1 MNRLLWVLPLCL
13 LLAGLATAAPS
24 LFNDDMQVVLQSADA
39 EEYVYTLVFFSP
51 EPDGQAMANYVQDVP
66 LEDRADVVWS
76 QLSAQAEDAQ
86 ADVLDLLYAR
96 EQTGDAHTIQPLVL
110 VNAVYCW
117 AKPAVVRELATRQNV
132 RKIIHLQEEQVLP
145 PAEIESGGNEL
156 DEIVWGVDRIGAP
169 DVWDMGYTGEGVIV
183 CVLDTGLRYTHWD
196 VQDHLW
202 DGGPDYPNHGW
213 DFYNVDDDPVD
224 DNGHGSHVAGIVASD
239 GSAGSQCGVAPDA
252 TLMPVKIISGGG
264 ASSYNLAWAG
274 LDWALVQGADVVI
287 MAVNW
292 HDVDETSRAAFR
304 NAYDQLAAA
313 GIISVNS
320 AGGDGDNPGT
330 YPPPDNIGTPGSV
343 PPPWLHP
350 DQTVPGAT
358 SGLITSGSTDNAD
371 VITYNSGRGPCSWED
386 VLPYED
392 FVYNGGA
399 DQGLLKPDVSA
410 PGVNIKSID
419 IDFDTDYTS
428 RSGSSTAAP
437 HVAGVCALLL
447 SINPDLTIAEIDSLI
462 ETTALELGDPGKD
475 NAYGS
480 GRIDAYAAAQAAGTP
495 APDLEIVLTPSEDP
509 YIIPATGGTLVFDA
523 EILNDFDVPT
533 LGQVK
538 TQVRLPNGNMYPLN
552 TYNLTFLPH
561 AYRLFSDVTQDI
573 PAMAPAGNYL
583 YIVRGG
589 LRPWVPLAYDSFP
602 FSKDAAV
609 ANGDNDWSS
618 SGWNLEPG
626 ETAALDDETIST
638 QPGEFALSAAYPNPF
653 NPVTT
658 LTLTVPVTGQV
669 RVAVYD
675 LTGREVARLAGGTM
689 SAGTHAL
696 TFDGS
701 AQASG
706 VYFVRAELAG
716 QTAMRKVMLLK

>member
-1 MNRLLWVLPLCL
+1 MNRLSGVLLLSL
-13 LLAGLATAAPS
+13 LLAGLATATPS
-24 LFNDDMQVVLQSADA
+24 LFNDDMDAALRQADA
-39 EEYVYTLVFFSP
+39 DDYVYTLVFFSP
-51 EPDGQAMANYVQDVP
+51 EPDGQDMANYVQDVP
-66 LEDRADVVWS
+66 LEDRAEMVWS
-76 QLSAQAEDAQ
+76 RLSAQAEDAQ

-117 AKPAVVRELATRQNV
+117 AKPSVVREIATRQNV
-132 RKIIHLQEEQVLP
+132 RKIIHLEEEQVLP
-145 PAEIESGGNEL
+145 PADTEPAGNQL
-156 DEIVWGVDRIGAP
+156 DEIVWGVERIGAP
-169 DVWDMGYTGEGVIV
+169 DVWDMGYTGEGVVV

-196 VQDHLW
+196 VEDHLW

-224 DNGHGSHVAGIVASD
+224 DNGHGSRVAGIVASD

-274 LDWALVQGADVVI
+274 LDWALVQGTDVVI
-287 MAVNW
+287 LTINW
-292 HDVDETSRAAFR
+292 HDVDETSRRAFR
-304 NAYDQLAAA
+304 DAYDQLAAA
-313 GIISVNS
+313 GIISVNA

-350 DQTVPGAT
+350 DQAATGST
-358 SGLITSGSTDNAD
+358 SGAMTSGATDNAD
-371 VITYNSGRGPCSWED
+371 VVTYISGRGPCSWEN
-386 VLPYED
+386 VFPYED
-392 FVYNGGA
+392 FPFNGGA
-399 DQGLLKPDVSA
+399 DPGLIKPDVAA
-410 PGVNIKSID
+410 PGINIKSID
-419 IDFDTDYTS
+419 IDFDTDYSTMSGTS
-428 RSGSSTAAP
+428 AATA

-462 ETTALELGDPGKD
+462 ETTALDLGDPGKD
-475 NAYGS
+475 NAYGA
-480 GRIDAYAAAQAAGTP
+480 GRVDAYAAAQAAGTP
-495 APDLEIVLTPSEDP
+495 QPPLQIVLTPSEDP

-523 EILNDFDVPT
+523 EILNDFDEPT

-538 TQVRLPNGNMYPLN
+538 TQARLPNGNMYPLN

-573 PAMAPAGNYL
+573 PAMAPAGDYL
-583 YIVRGG
+583 FIVRGG
-589 LRPWVPLAYDSFP
+589 LRPWVPLAFDSFA
-602 FSKDAAV
+602 FSKEAAV
-609 ANGDNDWSS
+609 ANGDKDWSS
-618 SGWNLEPG
+618 SGWNLEPAD
-626 ETAALDDETIST
+626 TATLDNESAVQ
-638 QPGEFALSAAYPNPF
+638 QPAEFALSAAYPNPF
-653 NPVTT
+653 NPATT
-658 LTLTVPVTGQV
+658 LTLTVPVAGQV

-675 LTGREVARLAGGTM
+675 LTGREVTKLAGGEM
-689 SAGTHAL
+689 SAGAHML

-701 AQASG
+701 AHASG

-716 QTAMRKVMLLK
+716 QTATQKVLLLK